1 MLVAVAAKGDALRV
15 LHRCRMELLPA
26 GRGPFV
32 YHEAAELPLTDAA
45 QLIESVRRAAE
56 DTARTALKSA
66 VETLKVTGAC
76 LTAGS
81 ATVPDDLAE
90 VLRSHP
96 RLHAAEGAL
105 YAGAIAS
112 ACADFEIPLII
123 VRERDVWSRASANAG
138 MSEAD
143 LKAAIDAL
151 RKTLGPPWT
160 ADHKI
165 ATAAAICQRTGS
177 VFNFEP

>member
-1 MLVAVAAKGDALRV
+1 MLVAIAAEGDALRV

-26 GRGPFV
+26 GRGRFV
-32 YHEAAELPLTDAA
+32 YHEAAELPLPDAER
-45 QLIESVRRAAE
+45 LIESVRHTAQDA
-56 DTARTALKSA
+56 ARTAMLSA
-66 VETLKVTGAC
+66 IEKLKVIGAC
-76 LTAGS
+76 IPAGS
-81 ATVPDDLAE
+81 ASVPDSLAE

-112 ACADFEIPLII
+112 ACTHFGIPLIT

-143 LKAAIDAL
+143 LKIAIDAV
-151 RKTLGPPWT
+151 RKTLGAPWS